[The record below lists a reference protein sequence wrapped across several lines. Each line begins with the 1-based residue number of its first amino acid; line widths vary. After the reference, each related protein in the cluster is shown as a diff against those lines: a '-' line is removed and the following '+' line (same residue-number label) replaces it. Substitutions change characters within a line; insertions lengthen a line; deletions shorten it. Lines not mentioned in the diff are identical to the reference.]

1 MTVGQLS
8 SAIRAFIADL
18 IGWLKI
24 IAALIL
30 AVAVLGILTTM
41 LGYRVPYLPT
51 FKAGLQ
57 ETGVFLAA
65 CAYWLKG

>member
-1 MTVGQLS
+1 MTANDAANASKAL
-8 SAIRAFIADL
+8 IAS
-18 IGWLKI
+18 ITGWIKL
-24 IAALIL
+24 IAALVL
-30 AVAVLGILTTM
+30 AVAVLGILLTL

-57 ETGVFLAA
+57 ETGIFLAA

>member
-1 MTVGQLS
+1 MTAAQIS
-8 SAIRAFIADL
+8 TAIRTVIAEI

-24 IAALIL
+24 IAALVL

-57 ETGVFLAA
+57 ETGVFIAA
-65 CAYWLKG
+65 VAFWLSR

>member
-1 MTVGQLS
+1 MTAAQIS
-8 SAIRAFIADL
+8 TAIRTVIAEI

-30 AVAVLGILTTM
+30 ALAVLGILTTM
-41 LGYRVPYLPT
+41 LGYRVPYLPS

-57 ETGVFLAA
+57 ETGIFIAA

>member
-1 MTVGQLS
+1 MNAND
-8 SAIRAFIADL
+8 AINTIKTLIASITGWIKL
-18 IGWLKI
+18 IS
-24 IAALIL
+24 ALIL
-30 AVAVLGILTTM
+30 AVAVLSILTTL

-57 ETGVFLAA
+57 ETGIFIAA

>member
-1 MTVGQLS
+1 MTAAQIS
-8 SAIRAFIADL
+8 TAIRTVIAEI

-30 AVAVLGILTTM
+30 ALAVLGILTTM
-41 LGYRVPYLPT
+41 LGYRVPYLPS

-57 ETGVFLAA
+57 ETGVFIAA
-65 CAYWLKG
+65 VAFWLSR